1 VSAPEEMTAATDCID
16 QSRATEFKRVAR
28 RSNSLSSTG
37 RLQVF
42 AFVFVVSVRIAAA
55 LAYFG
60 ATMRELS

>member
-16 QSRATEFKRVAR
+16 RSHATEFKRVAR
-28 RSNSLSSTG
+28 RNHSPSSTG

-42 AFVFVVSVRIAAA
+42 AFVFVVSAGIAAA
-55 LAYFG
+55 LAHFG